1 MTNKFHFAIG
11 ESSVMVIVDSR
22 PRMFRLDTEQGKKL
36 AVAVQKTPQDEDEI
50 RSLADVT
57 SFITKHTFGRV
68 TVDDRDQLRLDGV
81 VVDYGMAG
89 IIIRLCNEGA
99 DPSSL
104 TNFLVNV
111 SANPDKHIADDLYTF
126 ISKGM
131 LPITPE
137 GHFLAFKR
145 VSATY
150 MDIHSGTVSYKKGET
165 AFMDRALCD
174 TDRNRT
180 CSRGLHACSYDYLP
194 HFGGSSGHI
203 MIVKINPTDVTA
215 IPTDY
220 NQTKLRCCKM
230 VVVDEV
236 PEAEVKAHFTTTV
249 DTRYSPTAED
259 AIPEDDAT
267 AEDGVKSQKG
277 DLTIEQA
284 REWAEEDGRYAAEGR
299 DDADNCIIEDGE
311 HYQEA
316 IDRFC
321 ISYPIHFVQAFV
333 DNHTGLSDY
342 YSPLAYAQGQDDAK
356 KVFAKGLDVEHSF
369 DWTNGEQFGEGT
381 IPDDHESTY
390 ILGYL
395 EDMLDLQVKAH
406 PDA

>member
-1 MTNKFHFAIG
+1 MSQTQIFPFAIG
-11 ESSVMVIVDSR
+11 EVTVMVIVDGR
-22 PRMFRLDTEQGKKL
+22 PRAFRLDTEQGKKL
-36 AVAVQKTPQDEDEI
+36 AAAVQKRPQNEDEI

-89 IIIRLCNEGA
+89 VIIRLCNEGA

-104 TNFLVNV
+104 TNFLINV
-111 SANPDKHIADDLYTF
+111 SANPNKDIADDLYAF

-145 VSATY
+145 VSSTY
-150 MDIHSGTVSYKKGET
+150 MDIHSNTVSYKKGET
-165 AFMDRALCD
+165 PSMDRALCD
-174 TDRNRT
+174 LDRNRT
-180 CSRGLHACSYDYLP
+180 CSRGLHACSYEYLP
-194 HFGGSSGHI
+194 HFGGSTGHI

-230 VVVDEV
+230 EVVDEV
-236 PEAEVKAHFTTTV
+236 PEAEVKAHFNKTV

-259 AIPEDDAT
+259 AIPDDDAT
-267 AEDGVKSQKG
+267 AADGVVSTPATQKG
-277 DLTIEQA
+277 PLTIEEV
-284 REWAEEDGRYAAEGR
+284 RDWATEDGQELANIGNDCVIGDGSRYEEG
-299 DDADNCIIEDGE
+299 
-311 HYQEA
+311 

-321 ISYPIHFVQAFV
+321 ITYPIYVVEGF
-333 DNHTGLSDY
+333 LSEFELDEY
-342 YSPLAYAQGQDDAK
+342 HSTKAHDEGAEDAK
-356 KVFAKGLDVEHSF
+356 KAFDQNLDVEHSF
-369 DWTNGEQFGEGT
+369 DWTNGDRFGD
-381 IPDDHESTY
+381 IPGDQEEVYMH
-390 ILGYL
+390 GYL
-395 EDMLDLQVKAH
+395 EAMLALQQTAH